1 MSPGEKLGV
10 YQIQSLLGVGGMG
23 EVYRAT
29 DPKLGRDVAIKILA
43 SALAGNAETVTR
55 FEREARLLAS
65 LNHSGIA
72 SIYGFERDDATPFLV
87 LEYVPGQTLAEV
99 AGKLDEDEVHRYAA
113 QLIDALEAAHEKGIV
128 HRDLKPANLKIT
140 PEGKVKVLDFGLAK
154 ALTEDPVSPTISA
167 SQATVVHAST
177 KVGTIMG
184 TPAYMSPEQARGKTV
199 DKRTDIWA
207 YGAVLYEMIAGTP
220 AFPGDNVADI
230 LSNVVKAEPDWT
242 RIPAHWQRL
251 IRQCLK
257 KDPALRL
264 RDIGDARLL
273 LDNAPIPPATPRPAT
288 RNRWLIPAALGIAAV
303 SLIAGYAFRKP
314 EPKPAVVSR
323 FLIQDSPAGNIGI
336 SSNGRVI
343 AFTSRNDAGE
353 QVLRVR
359 NLGETQMRTHTF
371 PATAAF
377 ALSPDGTS
385 LAFGYTGVTG
395 QIHTFSV
402 ESGALTAL
410 GPGRNL
416 EGIDWAEDQVIYFK
430 PRDQKGLFAIPAK
443 GGQVRQIT
451 EKNLWYPHLITG
463 TEWLLACEARAG
475 GAEGGSTG
483 GYQYDVVLFHRGT
496 QEVRKV
502 GGNGSRPKYIEPG
515 VIVYQNESSLFAIA
529 LDKSAMQPAS
539 PPTRI
544 LDGVGRWNVS
554 HAGDL
559 LYTTGTGRGERTEL
573 MQLTREGSSTKIATL
588 NQRLRHISISPDNSK
603 FLLSVNGNDTDIWL
617 YDRERAILSRLT
629 TEPGEDEHPVW
640 ASDGKRF
647 VYVSQRGEMRKI
659 VIRQADGSAAEE
671 EVFVGKGHS
680 HVYSWS
686 ADGRNILFS
695 DQEEGQSDIYI
706 ATHDGSKWRARKW
719 QATNFSEGSGAIS
732 PDGKWVAYISN
743 ESGEAQLYVR
753 PFDGPGRWQV
763 SSNGVSGHAK
773 WATNGREL

>member
-1 MSPGEKLGV
+1 M
-10 YQIQSLLGVGGMG
+10 
-23 EVYRAT
+23 
-29 DPKLGRDVAIKILA
+29 
-43 SALAGNAETVTR
+43 
-55 FEREARLLAS
+55 
-65 LNHSGIA
+65 
-72 SIYGFERDDATPFLV
+72 
-87 LEYVPGQTLAEV
+87 
-99 AGKLDEDEVHRYAA
+99 
-113 QLIDALEAAHEKGIV
+113 
-128 HRDLKPANLKIT
+128 
-140 PEGKVKVLDFGLAK
+140 KVLDFGLAK

-207 YGAVLYEMIAGTP
+207 FGAVLYEIIAGTP

-230 LSNVVKAEPDWT
+230 LSNVVKTEPDWT

-251 IRQCLK
+251 LRQCLK

-273 LDNAPIPPATPRPAT
+273 LDTEPSPTVDPRSVT
-288 RNRWLIPAALGIAAV
+288 RKWWLIPATLGLVAL
-303 SLIAGYAFRKP
+303 SLMAGYALRKP
-314 EPKPAVVSR
+314 EVKPAIVSR

-343 AFTSRNDAGE
+343 AYTSRNDSGE

-371 PATAAF
+371 APTAAF
-377 ALSPDGTS
+377 SLSPDGTS
-385 LAFGYTGVTG
+385 LAFGYSGVTG
-395 QIHTFSV
+395 QLHTFAV
-402 ESGALTAL
+402 ESGSMTAL

-416 EGIDWAEDQVIYFK
+416 EGLDWAEDQVLYFK
-430 PRDQKGLFAIPAK
+430 PREQKGIFAIPAK

-451 EKNLWYPHLITG
+451 SKDLWYPHVITG
-463 TEWLLACEARAG
+463 TEWLLACEVRTGGAG
-475 GAEGGSTG
+475 GAQTS

-496 QEVRKV
+496 QEVRKI

-529 LDKSAMQPAS
+529 LDPSTMQPTS

-544 LDGVGRWNVS
+544 LDGVSRWNVS
-554 HAGDL
+554 RTGDL
-559 LYTTGTGRGERTEL
+559 LYATGTGRGESTEL
-573 MQLTREGSSTKIATL
+573 IQLTREGAGTKIATL
-588 NQRLRHISISPDNSK
+588 NQRLRHISISPDGTK

-640 ASDGKRF
+640 APDGKRF
-647 VYVSQRGEMRKI
+647 AYVSQRGDLRKI
-659 VIRQADGSAAEE
+659 VIRQADGSTAEE

-695 DQEEGQSDIYI
+695 DQEAGQSDLYV
-706 ATHDGSKWRARKW
+706 ATLDGSKWGARKW
-719 QATNFSEGSGAIS
+719 QATNFSEGSGTIS
-732 PDGKWVAYISN
+732 PDGRWVAYISN
-743 ESGEAQLYVR
+743 ESGDAQLYVR
-753 PFDGPGRWQV
+753 PFEGPGKWQI

-773 WATNGREL
+773 WAANGRELYFRSQGKLMAVPVESSGGFKPGVARQLFDMPARSQNFFTVGSDGKFYDLEVPASGQTSSLWLIQNWVEEVKQKLK